1 MELKMID
8 FIFQAFGKMGYTHPL
23 HPPITHLPVGLVAA
37 TFIFALVALLFRRT
51 ILPSLSYDRIIL
63 LAFIF
68 AFPTIFLGYADWQ
81 HHYYGAWL
89 HPIKVK
95 LVLSGVFLILL
106 FVGLIYGRKAGGES
120 KGALAIYA
128 LCFLSVT
135 GLGFYGAQLSLEEK
149 PVAPTEAVNRFQAGE
164 ELFATNCSSCHS
176 QKSDIFTSPQFV
188 NLSTFLAFIR
198 NPVGPTGTPIN
209 MPPFLA
215 DKITDDQGL
224 KLHQYLVTMRAINV
238 LNPSGK

>member
-1 MELKMID
+1 MID

-23 HPPITHLPVGLVAA
+23 HPPMTHLPMGLLVAA
-37 TFIFALVALLFRRT
+37 FIFALVALLFRRT

-63 LAFIF
+63 LAIIF

-95 LVLSGVFLILL
+95 FVLSGVFLILL

-164 ELFATNCSSCHS
+164 KLFATDCSSCHP
-176 QKSDIFTSPQFV
+176 QKSDIFNSSQFV
-188 NLSTFLAFIR
+188 NLSTFLAFMR
-198 NPVGPTGTPIN
+198 NPVGPGGTPSK

-224 KLHQYLVTMRAINV
+224 KLYQYLVTLRAITV

>member
-1 MELKMID
+1 MID
-8 FIFQAFGKMGYTHPL
+8 FIFQVFGKMGYAHPL
-23 HPPITHLPVGLVAA
+23 HPAITHLPVGLVAA
-37 TFIFALVALLFRRT
+37 AFIFVLVALLFKRT
-51 ILPSLSYDRIIL
+51 MLPSLSYNRIIL

-89 HPIKVK
+89 YPIKVK
-95 LVLSGVFLILL
+95 IVLSGVFLILL

-164 ELFATNCSSCHS
+164 KLFATNCSSCHS
-176 QKSDIFTSPQFV
+176 KKSDIFNSPQFV

-198 NPVGPTGTPIN
+198 NPVGPRGTPSN

-224 KLHQYLVTMRAINV
+224 KLYQYLVTLRAITV

>member
-1 MELKMID
+1 MID
-8 FIFQAFGKMGYTHPL
+8 FIYQAFEKMGYTHPL

-37 TFIFALVALLFRRT
+37 AFIFALVALLFRCT
-51 ILPSLSYDRIIL
+51 ILPSLSYERIIL

-68 AFPTIFLGYADWQ
+68 AFPTILLGYTDWQ

-89 HPIKVK
+89 HLIKVK
-95 LVLSGVFLILL
+95 FVLSGVLLILL

-120 KGALAIYA
+120 KGVLAIYA
-128 LCFLSVT
+128 LCFLTVT
-135 GLGFYGAQLSLEEK
+135 GLGFYGAQLTLEEK
-149 PVAPTEAVNRFQAGE
+149 PVAPTEAVNRFEAGE
-164 ELFATNCSSCHS
+164 KLFATNCSSCHS

-188 NLSTFLAFIR
+188 NLTTFLASIR
-198 NPVGPTGTPIN
+198 NPVGPRGTPSN

-215 DKITDDQGL
+215 DKITNDQGL
-224 KLHQYLVTMRAINV
+224 TLYQYLVTIRAVTV

>member
-1 MELKMID
+1 MID

-23 HPPITHLPVGLVAA
+23 HPPMTHLPMGLLVAA
-37 TFIFALVALLFRRT
+37 FIFALVALLFRRT

-63 LAFIF
+63 LAIIF

-81 HHYYGAWL
+81 HYYYGAWL

-95 LVLSGVFLILL
+95 FVLSGVFLILL
-106 FVGLIYGRKAGGES
+106 FIGLICGRKAGGES

-164 ELFATNCSSCHS
+164 KLFATDCSSCHP
-176 QKSDIFTSPQFV
+176 QKSDIFNSPQFV
-188 NLSTFLAFIR
+188 NLSTFLAFMR
-198 NPVGPTGTPIN
+198 NPVGPGGTPSK

-224 KLHQYLVTMRAINV
+224 KLYQYLVTLRAITV

>member
-1 MELKMID
+1 MIG
-8 FIFQAFGKMGYTHPL
+8 FIYQAFEKMGYTHPL
-23 HPPITHLPVGLVAA
+23 HPPMSHLPVGLVAA
-37 TFIFALVALLFRRT
+37 AFIFALVALLFRRS

-81 HHYYGAWL
+81 RHYYGAWL

-164 ELFATNCSSCHS
+164 KLFATDCSSCHP
-176 QKSDIFTSPQFV
+176 QKSDIFNSPQFL
-188 NLSTFLAFIR
+188 NLSTFLAFMR
-198 NPVGPTGTPIN
+198 NPVGPRGTPSK

-224 KLHQYLVTMRAINV
+224 KLYQYLVTLRAITV

>member
-1 MELKMID
+1 MID
-8 FIFQAFGKMGYTHPL
+8 FIFQAFGRMGYTHPL
-23 HPPITHLPVGLVAA
+23 HPPITHLPMGLLVAA
-37 TFIFALVALLFRRT
+37 FIFALVALLFQRT

-63 LAFIF
+63 LAIIF

-95 LVLSGVFLILL
+95 FVLSGVFLILL

-164 ELFATNCSSCHS
+164 KLFATDCSSCHP
-176 QKSDIFTSPQFV
+176 QKSDIFNSPQFV
-188 NLSTFLAFIR
+188 NLSTFLAFMR
-198 NPVGPTGTPIN
+198 NPVGPGGTPSK

-224 KLHQYLVTMRAINV
+224 KLYQYLVTLRAITV

>member
-1 MELKMID
+1 MID
-8 FIFQAFGKMGYTHPL
+8 FFYQAFEKMGYTHPL
-23 HPPITHLPVGLVAA
+23 HPPITHLPMGLLVAA
-37 TFIFALVALLFRRT
+37 FIFALVALLFQRT

-63 LAFIF
+63 LAIIF

-95 LVLSGVFLILL
+95 FVLSGVFLILL

-164 ELFATNCSSCHS
+164 KLFATDCSSCHP
-176 QKSDIFTSPQFV
+176 QKSDIFNSPQFV
-188 NLSTFLAFIR
+188 NLSTFLTFMR
-198 NPVGPTGTPIN
+198 NPVGPGGTPSK

-224 KLHQYLVTMRAINV
+224 KLYQYLVTLRAITV

>member
-1 MELKMID
+1 MID
-8 FIFQAFGKMGYTHPL
+8 FIYQAFGKMGYTHPL
-23 HPPITHLPVGLVAA
+23 HPAITHLSVGLAVAA
-37 TFIFALVALLFRRT
+37 FIFALVAFLFKRT
-51 ILPSLSYDRIIL
+51 ILPSLSYGRIIL
-63 LAFIF
+63 LAFIS
-68 AFPTIFLGYADWQ
+68 AFPTVFSGYADWQ
-81 HHYYGAWL
+81 HDYYGAWL
-89 HPIKVK
+89 YPIKVK

-120 KGALAIYA
+120 KGSLAIYA
-128 LCFLSVT
+128 LCFLTVT

-164 ELFATNCSSCHS
+164 ELFATNCSNCHP
-176 QKSDIFTSPQFV
+176 QKSDIFNSPQFV

-198 NPVGPTGTPIN
+198 NPAARGTPST

-215 DKITDDQGL
+215 AEITDDQGL
-224 KLHQYLVTMRAINV
+224 KLYQYLVTLRAITV

>member
-1 MELKMID
+1 MID
-8 FIFQAFGKMGYTHPL
+8 FIYQAFEKMGYTHPL

-37 TFIFALVALLFRRT
+37 AFIFALVAFLFRRT

-63 LAFIF
+63 LAIIF

-95 LVLSGVFLILL
+95 FVLSGVFLILL

-120 KGALAIYA
+120 KSALAIYA

-164 ELFATNCSSCHS
+164 KLFATDCSSCHP
-176 QKSDIFTSPQFV
+176 QKSDIFNSPQFV
-188 NLSTFLAFIR
+188 KLSTFLAFIR
-198 NPVGPTGTPIN
+198 NPVGSRGTPSN

-224 KLHQYLVTMRAINV
+224 KLYQYLVTLHAITV

>member
-1 MELKMID
+1 MID

-23 HPPITHLPVGLVAA
+23 HPAITHLSVGLVAA
-37 TFIFALVALLFRRT
+37 AFIFALVALLLRRT

-81 HHYYGAWL
+81 HYYYGAWL

-95 LVLSGVFLILL
+95 FVLSGVFLILL

-164 ELFATNCSSCHS
+164 KLFATNCSSCHP
-176 QKSDIFTSPQFV
+176 QKSDIFNSPQFI
-188 NLSTFLAFIR
+188 NLSTFLAFMR
-198 NPVGPTGTPIN
+198 NPGGPRGTPIK

-224 KLHQYLVTMRAINV
+224 KLYQYLVTLRAITV

>member
-1 MELKMID
+1 MID
-8 FIFQAFGKMGYTHPL
+8 FIYHSFEKMGYTHPL
-23 HPPITHLPVGLVAA
+23 HPPITHLPMGLVVAA
-37 TFIFALVALLFRRT
+37 FVFALVALLFRRT

-63 LAFIF
+63 LAFIL

-106 FVGLIYGRKAGGES
+106 FLGLIYGRKAGGES

-135 GLGFYGAQLSLEEK
+135 GLGFYGAQLSGRE
-149 PVAPTEAVNRFQAGE
+149 TR
-164 ELFATNCSSCHS
+164 SSYRS
-176 QKSDIFTSPQFV
+176 SE
-188 NLSTFLAFIR
+188 
-198 NPVGPTGTPIN
+198 
-209 MPPFLA
+209 
-215 DKITDDQGL
+215 
-224 KLHQYLVTMRAINV
+224 
-238 LNPSGK
+238 

>member
-1 MELKMID
+1 MIA
-8 FIFQAFGKMGYTHPL
+8 FIYQVFEKIGYTHPL
-23 HPPITHLPVGLVAA
+23 HPAITHLPVGLVAA
-37 TFIFALVALLFRRT
+37 AFIFALVALLFRRT
-51 ILPSLSYDRIIL
+51 ILPSLAYDRIIL

-95 LVLSGVFLILL
+95 LVLSGAFLILL
-106 FVGLIYGRKAGGES
+106 LVGLIYVRKAGGES

-135 GLGFYGAQLSLEEK
+135 GLGFYGAQLSFEEK
-149 PVAPTEAVNRFQAGE
+149 PIAPTEAVNRFQAGE
-164 ELFATNCSSCHS
+164 QLFGANCSDCHTK
-176 QKSDIFTSPQFV
+176 KSDIFTSPQFL
-188 NLSTFLAFIR
+188 NLATFLAFIR
-198 NPVGPTGTPIN
+198 NPVGPMGKPIN
-209 MPPFLA
+209 MPPFPA
-215 DKITDDQGL
+215 DKITDDQAL
-224 KLHQYLVTMRAINV
+224 KLYQYLVTIRAITV